1 MAGLGKTVK
10 KIHSKDVLK
19 ERIKPGGSKSF
30 SNPFNVLK
38 QGVEDVGGAFTP
50 EIPVPEEQTITP
62 IPAASIAETEAR
74 KRRARGRSS
83 GRSSTILTEGLGG

>member
-1 MAGLGKTVK
+1 MTGLAKTVK

-30 SNPFNVLK
+30 SNPLNVIK

-50 EIPVPEEQTITP
+50 EVPVPEEQTIIP
-62 IPAASIAETEAR
+62 IPNASTAQTEAK
-74 KRRARGRSS
+74 KRRAKGRTT
-83 GRSSTILTEGLGG
+83 GRSSTILTQGLGG